1 MPIELKQTYNYAS
14 GSLIFIDSY
23 QLLIDVSHK
32 KLHLSL
38 SEIFDMLMLLHKH
51 KHTDFLSPNKTLSL
65 FEHPPFVEFL
75 DLHWK

>member
-1 MPIELKQTYNYAS
+1 MPIELKQTYKYAS
-14 GSLIFIDSY
+14 VSLISIDSY

-51 KHTDFLSPNKTLSL
+51 KHTDCLSPNKTLSL